1 MEEAVR
7 LPKVMVELVA
17 RLREVMGEE
26 VARLR
31 EVKEV
36 VAGPSTMAG
45 EEEPEV
51 QWMAIEAGVALWKMA
66 KGVAEEPHPKAEVV
80 VVVVEVEVEV
90 EGLRWKEAVVPEG
103 RVEGAHWTKMVEA
116 EWALR

>member
-26 VARLR
+26 VARLP

-80 VVVVEVEVEV
+80 VVVEVEV
-90 EGLRWKEAVVPEG
+90 EGLRWKEAVVPEA